1 MAEERTRFAV
11 ARPLRLM
18 FQDEARFGRISDVRH
33 CWQKK
38 PHRPVVKAMVTQQY
52 AYAYGAI
59 SPADGRFDSLILPQ
73 VNGKCMQLF
82 LDEVARRYPDEN
94 IVMVLD
100 GAGWHKSPFQL
111 ADNLRLIFLPPYAPE
126 LNPQEHVWDELRE
139 KYFHNR
145 AFDSLEALEAHLEQ
159 GLAQLENQPE
169 KMQSLTGWE
178 WIINSISKWK
188 WNKHRPVGSNHG
200 DWRLAWL
207 STPRW
212 DSHVHRLWT
221 SQSIR

>member
-1 MAEERTRFAV
+1 
-11 ARPLRLM
+11 M

-111 ADNLRLIFLPPYAPE
+111 AGNFTAIFIQQRIVL
-126 LNPQEHVWDELRE
+126 D
-139 KYFHNR
+139 
-145 AFDSLEALEAHLEQ
+145 
-159 GLAQLENQPE
+159 
-169 KMQSLTGWE
+169 
-178 WIINSISKWK
+178 
-188 WNKHRPVGSNHG
+188 
-200 DWRLAWL
+200 
-207 STPRW
+207 
-212 DSHVHRLWT
+212 T
-221 SQSIR
+221 S

>member
-11 ARPLRLM
+11 TRPLRLM

-100 GAGWHKSPFQL
+100 ASGSMDDPMGGGDRTKRI
-111 ADNLRLIFLPPYAPE
+111 D
-126 LNPQEHVWDELRE
+126 
-139 KYFHNR
+139 
-145 AFDSLEALEAHLEQ
+145 ALKNA
-159 GLAQLENQPE
+159 A
-169 KMQSLTGWE
+169 
-178 WIINSISKWK
+178 NSFID
-188 WNKHRPVGSNHG
+188 G
-200 DWRLAWL
+200 
-207 STPRW
+207 
-212 DSHVHRLWT
+212 
-221 SQSIR
+221 IRIQIDY

>member
-1 MAEERTRFAV
+1 
-11 ARPLRLM
+11 M

-52 AYAYGAI
+52 VYAYGAI
-59 SPADGRFDSLILPQ
+59 SPADGHFDSLILPQ

-82 LDEVARRYPDEN
+82 LDEVARRHPDEN

-139 KYFHNR
+139 KCFHNR

-169 KMQSLTGWE
+169 KMQILTGWE
-178 WIINSISKWK
+178 WIINSISK
-188 WNKHRPVGSNHG
+188 
-200 DWRLAWL
+200 
-207 STPRW
+207 
-212 DSHVHRLWT
+212 
-221 SQSIR
+221 

>member
-52 AYAYGAI
+52 VYAYGAI

-126 LNPQEHVWDELRE
+126 LNPQNTCGMSCARSTSTTEPSIAWRPW
-139 KYFHNR
+139 KPTWNR
-145 AFDSLEALEAHLEQ
+145 ALLS
-159 GLAQLENQPE
+159 
-169 KMQSLTGWE
+169 
-178 WIINSISKWK
+178 WK
-188 WNKHRPVGSNHG
+188 
-200 DWRLAWL
+200 
-207 STPRW
+207 
-212 DSHVHRLWT
+212 T
-221 SQSIR
+221 SRERCRASPAGNG